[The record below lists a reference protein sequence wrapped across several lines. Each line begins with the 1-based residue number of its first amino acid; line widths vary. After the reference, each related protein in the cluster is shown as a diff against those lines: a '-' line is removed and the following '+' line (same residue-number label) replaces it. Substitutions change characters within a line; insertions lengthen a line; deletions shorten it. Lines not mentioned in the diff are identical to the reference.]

1 MLEYVIIQYNIK
13 IVQILSS
20 HDLLNYKYI
29 IFVLLNIKNIF
40 VHIVPY
46 CDTTWRKI
54 NDKYDLFPPPPQGL
68 NL

>member
-46 CDTTWRKI
+46 CDTT
-54 NDKYDLFPPPPQGL
+54 
-68 NL
+68 